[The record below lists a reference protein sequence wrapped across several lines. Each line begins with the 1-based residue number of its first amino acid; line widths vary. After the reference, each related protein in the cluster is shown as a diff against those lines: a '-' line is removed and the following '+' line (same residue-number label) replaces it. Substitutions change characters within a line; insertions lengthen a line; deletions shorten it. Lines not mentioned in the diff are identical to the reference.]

1 MSNFTYSN
9 QPCHAYIWSAFRRRQ
24 RESFINHNTLTTMN
38 TVTDF
43 NALRNAYMAPEVEW
57 LPVGSGGCLCTSGNG
72 GEIQPGTIDNWGTF

>member
-1 MSNFTYSN
+1 
-9 QPCHAYIWSAFRRRQ
+9 
-24 RESFINHNTLTTMN
+24 MN

-72 GEIQPGTIDNWGTF
+72 GEIQPGTIDNWVNF